1 MSTRAKPPGSQR
13 EPAVPQDDG
22 FREFAE
28 SIVQHIDEVFFWR
41 DPDSLKP
48 YFVSHAYERIWGQ
61 SCLSAYA
68 DPSSWIESIHPED
81 RDRVIE
87 EFERAATSSQAQIE
101 YRIVRPDGDVRW
113 IWART
118 FSVPTETGSSDATDR
133 DRAGHHRTQASGKD
147 AGVPGVHRRILGR

>member
-1 MSTRAKPPGSQR
+1 MNRRPTVMSTRAKSPMPRSQG
-13 EPAVPQDDG
+13 EPSVPQDDG

-41 DPDSLKP
+41 DPGSLKP

-61 SCLSAYA
+61 SCVTAYA
-68 DPSSWIESIHPED
+68 EPSSWIQSIHPED
-81 RDRVIE
+81 LERVTR
-87 EFERAATSSQAQIE
+87 EFNQAATASQSQIE

-118 FSVPTETGSSDATDR
+118 FSVPAGTGPST
-133 DRAGHHRTQASGKD
+133 
-147 AGVPGVHRRILGR
+147 